1 VPQWSSGEMIG
12 YLSCDLIWFTDEVKL
27 RFLGKI
33 NGGRSVVLAFLW
45 EFGEQIIV
53 RLLSREERGER
64 WSDGIGGDGERW
76 VSSNAING
84 VMISQVENFTRFECV
99 FYHLFMNEFIFSLS
113 SDFAS
118 TTMLTW

>member
-1 VPQWSSGEMIG
+1 VAKRAVHVPHWSSGEMIG

-76 VSSNAING
+76 VSSDAING
-84 VMISQVENFTRFECV
+84 VMISQVENFTRF
-99 FYHLFMNEFIFSLS
+99 
-113 SDFAS
+113 DF
-118 TTMLTW
+118 